1 MTKKDFELVADVL
14 REEDAGLHVVHA
26 MAVALAS
33 TNPKFNRFMF
43 ATRAVAATYYPKTTH
58 SPNRASGLEACK

>member
-26 MAVALAS
+26 MAAALAS

-58 SPNRASGLEACK
+58 SANDNGRLAP